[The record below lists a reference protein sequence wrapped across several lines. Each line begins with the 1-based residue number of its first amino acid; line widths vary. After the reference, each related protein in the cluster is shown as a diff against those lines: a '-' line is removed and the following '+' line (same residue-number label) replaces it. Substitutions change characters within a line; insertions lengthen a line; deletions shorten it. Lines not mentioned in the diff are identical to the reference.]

1 MKIPHVLLIPFPGQ
15 GHVLPLMEVAL
26 HLVKY
31 GFKITFVNS
40 EFIHERVVKS
50 MPETDNVRELIR
62 MISLP
67 DGLESSDDR
76 SDMRKMWASII
87 RVMPGELKVLIER
100 INGSES
106 DKISCIIADAN
117 LGWAMEVAEKMG
129 IKKVAFWPAA
139 AALFALL
146 FKIPS
151 LIDKGIIDS
160 EGTPMKNQIIQ
171 LSQAM
176 PPMKTVDFF
185 WNCLGDEVE
194 QKIFFKLLFEN
205 MQSVKSP
212 DRLICNSSNWLEPG
226 TFASFPDFLPI
237 GPLLASNGLGKSAG
251 NFWQQDSACLSW
263 LDQQPRNSVIYV
275 AFGSSTVFDQ
285 NQFKELALSLE
296 LTKRPFLWV
305 VRENTTEDVDNAYPI
320 GFHERVHNWGRVVA
334 WAPQQNVLSHPSV
347 ACFISHCGWNS
358 TVEGISNGVPFL
370 CWPYLSDQT
379 FNQSYICDCLK
390 IGLKLNKDDSG
401 IIRHEEISNKLEQIL
416 GDERFKELASNLQS
430 NVLNSVREGGSSYN
444 NFKDFVAWIKD

>member
-1 MKIPHVLLIPFPGQ
+1 MKNPHVLLIPYPAQ

-31 GFKITFVNS
+31 GFKTTFVNS
-40 EFIHERVVKS
+40 EFIHERVIKS
-50 MPETDNVRELIR
+50 MPETDNVRKLIK
-62 MISLP
+62 MVSLP

-76 SDMRKMWASII
+76 SDTGKLWASIV
-87 RVMPGELKVLIER
+87 RVMPGEIKVLIER

-106 DKISCIIADAN
+106 DKISCIIADTS
-117 LGWAMEVAEKMG
+117 LGWAIEVAEKMG

-139 AALFALL
+139 SALFALL

-151 LIDKGIIDS
+151 LIDEGIIDS

-176 PPMKTVDFF
+176 PPMKTTDFF
-185 WNCLGDEVE
+185 WNCLGDETE
-194 QKIFFKLLFEN
+194 QKLFFKLLVKN
-205 MQSVKSP
+205 MQSVKSS
-212 DRLICNSSNWLEPG
+212 DRLICNSSDWLEPG
-226 TFASFPDFLPI
+226 TFALFPDILPI
-237 GPLLASNGLGKSAG
+237 GPLLASNRLGKSAG
-251 NFWQQDSACLSW
+251 SFWQQDSGCLSW

-275 AFGSSTVFDQ
+275 AFGSFTVFDK
-285 NQFKELALSLE
+285 NQFKELALGLE

-305 VRENTTEDVDNAYPI
+305 VRGNTTEDVDNAYPI
-320 GFHERVHNWGRVVA
+320 GFHERVQNWGRMVA
-334 WAPQQNVLSHPSV
+334 WAPQQNVLSHPSI

-358 TVEGISNGVPFL
+358 TIEGISSGVPFL
-370 CWPYLSDQT
+370 CWPYFSDQM

-390 IGLKLNKDDSG
+390 IGLKLNKDDGG
-401 IIRHEEISNKLEQIL
+401 IIRHEEINNKLEQLL
-416 GDERFKELASNLQS
+416 GNERFKELALDLQS

-444 NFKDFVAWIKD
+444 NFKDLVAWIKD

>member
-1 MKIPHVLLIPFPGQ
+1 MKNPHVLLIPFPAQ

-40 EFIHERVVKS
+40 EFIHERVIKS
-50 MPETDNVRELIR
+50 MPETDNVRKLIK
-62 MISLP
+62 MVSLP

-76 SDMRKMWASII
+76 SDTGKLWASIV

-106 DKISCIIADAN
+106 DKISCIIAETS
-117 LGWAMEVAEKMG
+117 LGWAIEVAEKMG

-139 AALFALL
+139 SALFALL

-151 LIDKGIIDS
+151 LIDEGIIDS

-176 PPMKTVDFF
+176 PPMKTTDFF
-185 WNCLGDEVE
+185 WNRLGDEAE
-194 QKIFFKLLFEN
+194 QKLFFKLLVKN
-205 MQSVKSP
+205 MQSVKSS
-212 DRLICNSSNWLEPG
+212 DRLICNSSDWLEPG
-226 TFASFPDFLPI
+226 TFALFPDILPI
-237 GPLLASNGLGKSAG
+237 GPLLASNRLGKSAG
-251 NFWQQDSACLSW
+251 SFWQQDSGCLSW

-275 AFGSSTVFDQ
+275 AFGSFTVFDK

-320 GFHERVHNWGRVVA
+320 GFRERVQNWGRMVA
-334 WAPQQNVLSHPSV
+334 WAPQQNVLSHPSI

-358 TVEGISNGVPFL
+358 T
-370 CWPYLSDQT
+370 
-379 FNQSYICDCLK
+379 
-390 IGLKLNKDDSG
+390 
-401 IIRHEEISNKLEQIL
+401 
-416 GDERFKELASNLQS
+416 
-430 NVLNSVREGGSSYN
+430 
-444 NFKDFVAWIKD
+444 

>member
-1 MKIPHVLLIPFPGQ
+1 MKNPHVLLIPFPAQ

-40 EFIHERVVKS
+40 EFIHERVIKS
-50 MPETDNVRELIR
+50 MPETDNVRKLIK
-62 MISLP
+62 MVSLP

-76 SDMRKMWASII
+76 SDTGKLWASIV

-106 DKISCIIADAN
+106 DKISCIIAETS
-117 LGWAMEVAEKMG
+117 LGWAIEVAEKMG

-139 AALFALL
+139 SALFALL

-151 LIDKGIIDS
+151 LIDEGIIDS

-176 PPMKTVDFF
+176 PPMKTTDFF
-185 WNCLGDEVE
+185 WNRLGDEAE
-194 QKIFFKLLFEN
+194 QKLFFKLL
-205 MQSVKSP
+205 
-212 DRLICNSSNWLEPG
+212 DL
-226 TFASFPDFLPI
+226 
-237 GPLLASNGLGKSAG
+237 
-251 NFWQQDSACLSW
+251 FWQVIGLENQLAASGNKT
-263 LDQQPRNSVIYV
+263 QQPRNSVIYV
-275 AFGSSTVFDQ
+275 AFGSFTVFDK

-320 GFHERVHNWGRVVA
+320 GFRERVQNWGRMVA
-334 WAPQQNVLSHPSV
+334 WAPQQNVLSHPSI

-358 TVEGISNGVPFL
+358 TIEGISSGVPFL
-370 CWPYLSDQT
+370 CWPYFSDQM

-390 IGLKLNKDDSG
+390 IGLKLNKDHGG
-401 IIRHEEISNKLEQIL
+401 IIRHEEINNKLEQLL
-416 GDERFKELASNLQS
+416 GNERFKELALDLQS

-444 NFKDFVAWIKD
+444 NFKDLVAWIKD